1 MDDQQKEQEVF
12 RQNLNEKGN
21 FQTLFQIYL
30 LFTQKAHT
38 PTGKRF
44 KKHYYP
50 NSKR

>member
-21 FQTLFQIYL
+21 SKYICYL
-30 LFTQKAHT
+30 PKKAHT

>member
-21 FQTLFQIYL
+21 SRLYSKYICYL
-30 LFTQKAHT
+30 PKKAHT